1 MKQGLGYQ
9 LTRPARAFGRYSLD
23 ALDWKNVGPALRFE
37 NVRAQIRILRRAV
50 NEMPDMPQTPEGGR
64 PYYTRTQQSILR
76 NTAWAARVYW
86 MATGIMLGGWLI
98 VVAFWPM
105 IVGWFSGVMLVLSC
119 WLLMSRAA
127 LNACIHWQVST
138 GRNGS
143 MMDFFRSEGS
153 LWPPLPARPE

>member
-1 MKQGLGYQ
+1 MKQGLGHQ
-9 LTRPARAFGRYSLD
+9 LTRPARAFGRYSL
-23 ALDWKNVGPALRFE
+23 AAFDWKGVKQGGE
-37 NVRAQIRILRRAV
+37 NIRVLWRAV
-50 NEMPDMPQTPEGGR
+50 SGPPSMPDTPEDGR